1 MKHSYLLF
9 IIPILVSAQVDYN
22 SSIQP
27 VFDER
32 CATAYCHGTGS
43 GGLYLTSYA
52 QLMAG
57 TSNHGPVVIPGDG
70 EGSILV
76 QKLRGTAGFGG
87 LMPPS
92 GSLSDDTINLISLW
106 IDEGATE
113 EPSVSIG
120 DDQDFPTALTLHQNF
135 PNPFNPTTTLLFNIE
150 TSTSQENTSLQI
162 IDINGRL
169 VKTFISEYLNPG
181 KYQIQWDAGHFPTG
195 IYFAQLSSG
204 GKIQVIKMVYLK

>member
-1 MKHSYLLF
+1 MKVSYFLF
-9 IIPILVSAQVDYN
+9 IFPILVFAQVDYN
-22 SSIQP
+22 NSIQP

-32 CATAYCHGTGS
+32 CATASCHGTGS

-76 QKLRGTAGFGG
+76 QKLRGTAGFGSA
-87 LMPPS
+87 MPLS
-92 GSLSDDTINLISLW
+92 GPLSDDTIDLISLW

-113 EPSVSIG
+113 EPVVGIG
-120 DDQDFPTALTLHQNF
+120 DNQDFPTDFILHQNF

-150 TSTSQENTSLQI
+150 TSASQNNTSLQI
-162 IDINGRL
+162 VDINGRL
-169 VKTFISEYLNPG
+169 VKTLIREYLNPG
-181 KYQIQWDAGHFPTG
+181 KHQIQWDASHLPSGVF
-195 IYFAQLSSG
+195 FAQLSGG

>member
-1 MKHSYLLF
+1 MNVSYLLF
-9 IIPILVSAQVDYN
+9 ILPILVFAQVDYN
-22 SSIQP
+22 NSIQP

-32 CATAYCHGTGS
+32 CATASCHGTGS

-76 QKLRGTAGFGG
+76 QKLRGTAGFGSA
-87 LMPPS
+87 MPPS
-92 GSLSDDTINLISLW
+92 GPLSDDTIDLISLW

-113 EPSVSIG
+113 EPVVGIG
-120 DDQDFPTALTLHQNF
+120 DNQDFPTDFILHQNF
-135 PNPFNPTTTLLFNIE
+135 PNPFNPTTTLLFNIKN
-150 TSTSQENTSLQI
+150 STSQNNTSLQI
-162 IDINGRL
+162 VDINGRL
-169 VKTFISEYLNPG
+169 VKTLIREYLNPG
-181 KYQIQWDAGHFPTG
+181 KHQIQWDASHLPSGVF
-195 IYFAQLSSG
+195 FAQLSGG